1 MYSLKGSGPLLELGE
16 EPAWRPATAQ
26 GFLESVLWALVEG
39 ALCVCTHV
47 RRSLAQR
54 MYKRRFLN
62 TLGDKGL
69 F

>member
-1 MYSLKGSGPLLELGE
+1 MCSLKGSGPLLELGE
-16 EPAWRPATAQ
+16 EPAWCPATAQ

-47 RRSLAQR
+47 RRSLGGNLVGQLR
-54 MYKRRFLN
+54 
-62 TLGDKGL
+62 GCIKGG